1 MSVIRDD
8 EKRKINLNAK
18 IKLLSGIDK
27 KPFELHF
34 YKFGELALKSK
45 NIIAN
50 KTETRDKLPPV
61 PKFNVGYIILDKLRH
76 KSSLKS
82 RNKSPNE
89 SKILVEDKL
98 KNLKE
103 YYEPNNRSL
112 MRSPFGENHDETF
125 KINMSPNTSS
135 IRNSP
140 THPEK
145 VESSFEKSKTTEKS
159 ILNIY
164 DFREIIY
171 KNA

>member
-1 MSVIRDD
+1 M
-8 EKRKINLNAK
+8 
-18 IKLLSGIDK
+18 SGIDK

-34 YKFGELALKSK
+34 YKFGELDLKSK
-45 NIIAN
+45 NKIAS
-50 KTETRDKLPPV
+50 KGEIRDRLPPV

-76 KSSLKS
+76 KSSSKC

-89 SKILVEDKL
+89 SKVLVEDKL

-103 YYEPNNRSL
+103 YYEPKNLSR

-125 KINMSPNTSS
+125 KINISPETSS

-140 THPEK
+140 THPDK
-145 VESSFEKSKTTEKS
+145 VETSFEKSKSNEKS

-164 DFREIIY
+164 DFREILY